1 LIHSFLN
8 RQFTESAINQELSM
22 KLATAQDMRKID
34 ESAVKDYSL
43 TIARL
48 MENAGAAVVKELEIT
63 YPPLSKK
70 TFGVLCGKGNNGGD
84 GLAVARLL
92 KQKKASV
99 VVVLIGEA
107 NELSTE
113 SKKQYEKA
121 KASKV
126 PILNM
131 TSGEN
136 MKAIQVA
143 LEECDVIVDGLLGM
157 GLSRPVEGSYRDLI
171 HLVKKMAK
179 PVVAV
184 DIPSGL
190 SADTGSPMGD
200 VLPAQTTVTFGLP
213 KFGFY
218 TPIGSS
224 FTGNLKVVNIGFP
237 EALLNASFVRQELS
251 DLFMVQKSLPHY
263 DENAHK
269 GTRGRVLVIAGARG
283 LTGAATLS
291 AYGAQRIGAGLVT
304 VACAESLNDILEI
317 KLTEPMTAPVP
328 EIEGGFL
335 SPRAIGRILDLA
347 VNVNSVILGPG
358 IGRNRETG
366 QLVKDLIIKLTMP
379 MVVDADALYLMG
391 GHLDHFKTAQAP
403 IIITPHPG
411 EAAWLLKT
419 TITAVEQN
427 RLKVAKQ
434 LAQDYNVVVVLK
446 GRFTV
451 IANPQGEVR
460 VNPTGSRGLATGGTG
475 DVLSGII
482 GGLLAQRL
490 PAFEAATTG
499 VYLHG
504 LAGEEAS
511 RKLGPD
517 GLLASDLLPLLPSL
531 LRQARETTEFQC
543 PSPSISKTSGKRF
556 SSSSRSVSRNSTN
569 ISN

>member
-1 LIHSFLN
+1 
-8 RQFTESAINQELSM
+8 
-22 KLATAQDMRKID
+22 LATAHDMRKID
-34 ESAVKDYSL
+34 ESAVKNYSL
-43 TIARL
+43 TIAGL
-48 MENAGAAVVKELEIT
+48 MEKAGAAVLEVLEET
-63 YPPLSKK
+63 YRPLSKK

-84 GLAVARLL
+84 ALVIARLL

-99 VVVLIGEA
+99 VAVLVGEA
-107 NELSTE
+107 DELSIE
-113 SKKQYEKA
+113 AQKQYQKA
-121 KASKV
+121 KVARV
-126 PILNM
+126 PIMSM
-131 TSGEN
+131 TGGKN
-136 MKAIQVA
+136 IKAVQAA
-143 LEECDVIVDGLLGM
+143 LEECDLIIDGLLGT
-157 GLSRPVEGSYRDLI
+157 GISRPVEGLYRDLI
-171 HLVKKMAK
+171 LLVKKQGK
-179 PVVAV
+179 PVIAV

-190 SADTGSPMGD
+190 SADSGSPMSD
-200 VLPAQTTVTFGLP
+200 ALSAQMTITFGLP

-218 TPIGSS
+218 TSVGSS

-237 EALLNASFVRQELS
+237 EELLNASFIRQELS
-251 DLFMVQKSLPHY
+251 DLSMVQKALPHY
-263 DENAHK
+263 DDNINK
-269 GTRGRVLVIAGARG
+269 GTRGKVLVIAGGRG
-283 LTGAATLS
+283 FAGAATLS

-304 VACAESLNDILEI
+304 VACPESLNIILQV
-317 KLTEPMTAPVP
+317 KLTECMTAPVP
-328 EIEGGFL
+328 EIEGGFF
-335 SPRAIGRILDLA
+335 SPRALGRILDLA
-347 VNVNSVILGPG
+347 ANMNSVVLGPG

-366 QLVKDLIIKLTMP
+366 QLVKDLIMKLTTP

-391 GHLDHFKTAQAP
+391 GHLEHFKTAQAP
-403 IIITPHPG
+403 IIVTPHPG
-411 EAAWLLKT
+411 EAAQLLKT

-460 VNPTGSRGLATGGTG
+460 VNPTGNRGLATGGTG

-490 PAFEAATTG
+490 PAFEAATAG

-517 GLLASDLLPLLPSL
+517 GLLAGDLLPLLPGL
-531 LRQARETTEFQC
+531 LRQARETTELQC

>member
-1 LIHSFLN
+1 
-8 RQFTESAINQELSM
+8 M
-22 KLATAQDMRKID
+22 KLATAQDMRKI
-34 ESAVKDYSL
+34 EELTVQEHSL
-43 TIARL
+43 TITRL
-48 MENAGAAVVKELEIT
+48 MEKAGGAVAKVLEET
-63 YPPLSKK
+63 YSPLSKK
-70 TFGVLCGKGNNGGD
+70 AFGVLCGKGNNGGD
-84 GLAVARLL
+84 GLVIAKLL

-99 VVVLIGEA
+99 VIVLASEA
-107 NELSTE
+107 DELSPE
-113 SKKQYEKA
+113 AKKQYQKA
-121 KASKV
+121 KAAKV
-126 PILNM
+126 PVLKI
-131 TSGEN
+131 TGGEN
-136 MKAIQVA
+136 IKAVQAA
-143 LEECDVIVDGLLGM
+143 LEECDLIVDGLLGT
-157 GLSRPVEGSYRDLI
+157 GLSRPVEGLYRDLFR
-171 HLVKKMAK
+171 LVKKLKK
-179 PVVAV
+179 PVIAI

-190 SADTGSPMGD
+190 SADSGSPMGD
-200 VLPAQTTVTFGLP
+200 VLPAQMTVTFGLP

-218 TPIGSS
+218 TPLGSS
-224 FTGNLKVVNIGFP
+224 FTGTLKVVNIGFP
-237 EALLNASFVRQELS
+237 EALLNASFIHQELS
-251 DLFMVQKSLPHY
+251 NLSMVQKSLPPY
-263 DENAHK
+263 DENTHK

-304 VACAESLNDILEI
+304 VACAESLNAILEI
-317 KLTEPMTAPVP
+317 KLTEAMTAPVP

-335 SPRAIGRILDLA
+335 SPKAIGRILDLA
-347 VNVNSVILGPG
+347 VNVNSVVLGPG

-366 QLVKDLIIKLTMP
+366 QLVKDLIMKLTMP

-434 LAQDYNVVVVLK
+434 LAQDYNMVVVLK

-460 VNPTGSRGLATGGTG
+460 VNPTGNRGLATGGTG

-490 PAFEAATTG
+490 PVFEAATVG

-511 RKLGPD
+511 RKFGPD
-517 GLLASDLLPLLPSL
+517 GLLAGDLLPLLPGL
-531 LRQARETTEFQC
+531 LRHARETTELQC
-543 PSPSISKTSGKRF
+543 PSPSISKTNGKRS
-556 SSSSRSVSRNSTN
+556 SSSSRSVNRNSTN
-569 ISN
+569 I

>member
-1 LIHSFLN
+1 MKI
-8 RQFTESAINQELSM
+8 AI
-22 KLATAQDMRKID
+22 AQDMRKID
-34 ESAVKDYSL
+34 EFAVKDYSL
-43 TIARL
+43 TISGL
-48 MENAGAAVVKELEIT
+48 MEKAGLAILKTLEEN

-84 GLAVARLL
+84 GLVVARLL
-92 KQKKASV
+92 KKKKASV
-99 VVVLIGEA
+99 VVVLVGEA
-107 NELSTE
+107 DDLSIE
-113 SKKQYEKA
+113 AKKQYQKTKA
-121 KASKV
+121 AKV
-126 PILNM
+126 PILSM
-131 TSGEN
+131 TDGE
-136 MKAIQVA
+136 KIKLIQAA
-143 LEECDVIVDGLLGM
+143 LEECDLIVDGLFGT
-157 GLSRPVEGSYRDLI
+157 GLSRPVEGIYRDLI
-171 HLVKKMAK
+171 QLVKKSGK

-190 SADTGSPMGD
+190 SADSGSPMGD
-200 VLPAQTTVTFGLP
+200 ALPAQMTVSFGLP

-218 TPIGSS
+218 TPIGCS
-224 FTGNLKVVNIGFP
+224 FTGKIKVANIGFP
-237 EALLNASFVRQELS
+237 DELLNASFIRQELS
-251 DLFMVQKSLPHY
+251 DLSMVQKSLPNY
-263 DENAHK
+263 DENTHK

-304 VACAESLNDILEI
+304 VACPESLNAILEV

-335 SPRAIGRILDLA
+335 SPRATGRILDLA
-347 VNVNSVILGPG
+347 ANVNSVVLGPG

-366 QLVKDLIIKLTMP
+366 QLVKDLIMKLTMP

-460 VNPTGSRGLATGGTG
+460 VNPTGNRGLATGGTG

-517 GLLASDLLPLLPSL
+517 GLLAGDLLPLLPCI
-531 LRQARETTEFQC
+531 LRQVRETTEFQC
-543 PSPSISKTSGKRF
+543 PFPSISKTNGKRF
-556 SSSSRSVSRNSTN
+556 SSSSRSVNRNSTN
-569 ISN
+569 I